1 MPFMA
6 NSDEAPSAAD
16 PPRQKPATRPA
27 KASST
32 AVLVREAD
40 RMRTGIE
47 AALLE
52 VATGLLTLRTQ
63 GSFAIEEQVKIR
75 LRNIVQ
81 RFEKEARGAVR
92 KTESGE
98 DGSTIVEIE
107 LLTRLSALEVSLLK
121 MGIPSPQSGSGS
133 KWV

>member
-6 NSDEAPSAAD
+6 ESDEGPAADD
-16 PPRQKPATRPA
+16 PPRQPQSLGPA

-40 RMRTGIE
+40 RMRTGME
-47 AALLE
+47 AAVLD
-52 VATGLLTLRTQ
+52 VSTGFLSLRTR
-63 GSFAIEEQVKIR
+63 GTFALDEQVKVR

-81 RFEKEARGAVR
+81 RFEKEARGTVR
-92 KTESGE
+92 KAESGE
-98 DGSTIVEIE
+98 DGSTIVEID
-107 LLTRLSALEVSLLK
+107 LLTRLSPLEVSLLK
-121 MGIPSPQSGSGS
+121 MGIASPQSGSGS